1 MKTFKSS
8 KSTKAML
15 VALVLLVSLLSA
27 FDYPPNNAAV
37 LYYKASMLYEVDDEM
52 NDMLSDLRKGR
63 IELNDKIKEFVNK
76 NHRLLTIVL
85 DASEIEFCDWGF
97 DFSQGLNV
105 LFPRFGKLKQL
116 TWLILADAR
125 ILAEQGDYETA
136 LSRCISIY
144 KIARHMNERPVICY
158 LVGISLNAVANNC
171 VIEIL
176 SDMPQDMETLTW
188 LKDQLNQMD
197 KRPISIKLAL
207 YYKREAGIT
216 SMNPQKISN
225 AISGLDDGAC
235 KEDLLERI
243 SSADEK
249 FFERNIKYWNNYMDS
264 AEAAIGLPYSEAYS
278 TLKSLDENLVKDLG
292 ENPDLALAAVYAPAW
307 WKIYSLSIRMA
318 SHYNAVKTAIEI
330 YMIKAKT
337 GKLPDKLPEGLPKD
351 LFSGKDFQYEKTSEG
366 FILRCQG
373 KDLVKDEIHE
383 YEFKVQK

>member
-8 KSTKAML
+8 KLTKVIL
-15 VALVLLVSLLSA
+15 VTLVLLVSTSA
-27 FDYPPNNAAV
+27 AFAYPPDNAAV
-37 LYYKASMLYEVDDEM
+37 LYYKASMLYEADDEM
-52 NDMLSDLRKGR
+52 NDMLFNLGKGR
-63 IELNDKIKEFVNK
+63 IELNEKIKEFVKK
-76 NHRLLTIVL
+76 NHKLLTIVL
-85 DASEIEFCDWGF
+85 DASEVENCDWGF

-116 TWLILADAR
+116 TWLIAADAR
-125 ILAEQGDYETA
+125 ILAEQGNYKAA
-136 LSRCISIY
+136 LGRCISIC
-144 KIARHMNERPVICY
+144 KIARHMNERPLINY
-158 LVGISLNAVANNC
+158 LLSISFNAVANNC

-197 KRPISIKLAL
+197 ERPISIKLAL

-264 AEAAIGLPYSEAYS
+264 AEAAIDLPYSETYS
-278 TLKSLDENLVKDLG
+278 TLKSLDENLAKDLG
-292 ENPDLALAAVYAPAW
+292 ENPDLALAATYAPAW

-318 SHYNAVKTAIEI
+318 SHYNAVKTAIEL

-351 LFSGKDFQYEKTSEG
+351 LFSCKDFEYEKTDDG

-383 YEFKVQK
+383 YEFKVKK